1 MSSALFQVARLPRPT
16 RLRVRPALALGLH
29 VRGLSN
35 TGVNE
40 VARAR
45 ARAADTLD
53 LKRRAELD
61 DYNKAVSVSARVQ
74 TRVHLMHGVQRARS
88 DAPAGDGADNQTA
101 GCATRYCPACQS
113 T

>member
-61 DYNKAVSVSARVQ
+61 DYNKAVEMASGITHDRTSLGECESANASAP
-74 TRVHLMHGVQRARS
+74 HARS
-88 DAPAGDGADNQTA
+88 AEGAL
-101 GCATRYCPACQS
+101 
-113 T
+113 